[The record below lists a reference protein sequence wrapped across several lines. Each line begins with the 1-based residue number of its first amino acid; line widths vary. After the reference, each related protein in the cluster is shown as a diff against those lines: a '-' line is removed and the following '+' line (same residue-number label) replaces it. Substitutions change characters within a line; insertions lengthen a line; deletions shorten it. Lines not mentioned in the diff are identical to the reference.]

1 MGNQI
6 NGYYDFYTVISNE
19 RKIGGVIEA
28 EEIQLRSGESFQFP
42 VFTNID
48 YSGSTFYTICFITD
62 NCTKMIV
69 HVDDIRSIKS
79 PVHKRIQDIKNEY
92 YREIKINEKVNYLKR
107 LCQADQGAYTKP
119 FVEEAKLVIDDI
131 GYKNVE
137 NLNDVNIKLL
147 TKSEDKVFKIA

>member
-6 NGYYDFYTVISNE
+6 NGYHDFYTVISNE

-28 EEIQLRSGESFQFP
+28 EEIRLRSGETFKFP

-62 NCTKMIV
+62 NGTKMII
-69 HVDDIRSIKS
+69 HVNDISTIKS
-79 PVHKRIQDIKNEY
+79 PVHKRVQDIKNEY
-92 YREIKINEKVNYLKR
+92 YREMKIKEKVNYLKR

-119 FVEEAKLVIDDI
+119 FVEEAKLIIEDI

-137 NLNDVNIKLL
+137 NLNDIKFSLL
-147 TKSEDKVFKIA
+147 TQKESNFFKIA